1 MIAQQ
6 NSVTFLL
13 KATILQRKLSLK
25 NDFCM
30 ICMIFQ
36 SAIIT
41 YSYLLCQQC
50 LGVSDLCGEPSA
62 CLVLQNNTPC
72 FDGKSSS
79 VRGKF
84 SIISAIS
91 EHKLAFVL
99 KFATDYSQRD
109 VVQCG
114 DICGVIIR
122 SFSFEY
128 KFLVL
133 NNKIH
138 HLSLTGE
145 LREPELRAF
154 SHAAVGLQNSSF

>member
-91 EHKLAFVL
+91 EHKLAFCIAIRYRL
-99 KFATDYSQRD
+99 QSARCCSMWRYLWSYNSQFF
-109 VVQCG
+109 V
-114 DICGVIIR
+114 
-122 SFSFEY
+122 
-128 KFLVL
+128 
-133 NNKIH
+133 
-138 HLSLTGE
+138 
-145 LREPELRAF
+145 
-154 SHAAVGLQNSSF
+154 